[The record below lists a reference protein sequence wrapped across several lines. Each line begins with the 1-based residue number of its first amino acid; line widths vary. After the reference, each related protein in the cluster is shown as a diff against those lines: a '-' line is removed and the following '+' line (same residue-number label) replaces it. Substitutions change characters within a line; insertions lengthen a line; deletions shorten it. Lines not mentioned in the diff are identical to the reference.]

1 MGQGLLIFHSSRCS
15 DVGWGLCAL
24 ELHQKFILYLVLL
37 TAVNSWSEFVCL
49 CRFGKIRVVS
59 VSVNSLL
66 CLKTRMVEPD
76 SRAPSTREAWFNSSL
91 RIRHPYKQEKLCQ
104 VTVRK

>member
-1 MGQGLLIFHSSRCS
+1 MGQGLLIFHSSRCTGAPPK
-15 DVGWGLCAL
+15 VHTLPC
-24 ELHQKFILYLVLL
+24 
-37 TAVNSWSEFVCL
+37 TVNSWSEFVCL
-49 CRFGKIRVVS
+49 CRFGKIRVVP

-91 RIRHPYKQEKLCQ
+91 
-104 VTVRK
+104 